1 MQDKQTYEKMSDLI
15 MIQGN
20 ANEDEPFP
28 SSKYEKSR
36 SLTIPSIGKHVDQQG
51 LLYSDNDSI
60 N

>member
-1 MQDKQTYEKMSDLI
+1 MSDLI
-15 MIQGN
+15 VIQGN

-36 SLTIPSIGKHVDQQG
+36 SPTIPSIGKHVDQQG